1 MKISIKKNFVRF
13 SEIKKGDVF
22 ALDGEIYMRID
33 NITNKQSM
41 VLRAVNL
48 KNGNTYSMYD
58 DENVELL
65 PNAELVCSCLT
76 DEQ

>member
-1 MKISIKKNFVRF
+1 MKISLKKNFVRF
-13 SEIKKGDVF
+13 SETKWGDVF

-33 NITNKQSM
+33 DITNQQGII
-41 VLRAVNL
+41 LGAVNL
-48 KNGNTYSMYD
+48 KNGITDSMYD
-58 DENVELL
+58 DESVELL